1 MPTITGTLSSG
12 ATATLATLRDRVEA
26 KLQDSGNLIWST
38 ATLDEAIRTTLD
50 RLNWTMPRQAIGT
63 ITLAAA
69 GREISLASLTGLLE
83 VKRIWWDYDASGPTH
98 PPEFRRFEVWPGS
111 ILYIHDESEPAAN
124 DVVRVWYTLPHT
136 IQNLDSASTTTMDAT
151 LQALMVTGGA
161 GYAAQIR
168 AIELAEQA
176 TLDPGVTNKL
186 NDWAR
191 NQIAEFR
198 TQLRNIA
205 NIESTR
211 QAQMVPMQPMD
222 RWDKR
227 DDGW

>member
-12 ATATLATLRDRVEA
+12 AAATLATLRDRVEA
-26 KLQDSGNLIWST
+26 TLQDSGNLIWST
-38 ATLDEAIRTTLD
+38 ATLDEAIRRTLD
-50 RLNWTMPRQAIGT
+50 RLNWIMPRQAIGL

-83 VKRIWWDYDASGPTH
+83 VKRVWWNYDSADPAH
-98 PPEFRRFEVWPGS
+98 PPAFCRFEVWPGS
-111 ILYIHDESEPAAN
+111 ILYIHDDSEPAAG
-124 DVVRVWYTLPHT
+124 DVIRVWYTLPHT

-168 AIELAEQA
+168 AIELTEQVTA
-176 TLDPGVTNKL
+176 DPGVTNKL

-211 QAQMVPMQPMD
+211 QAQMVRMQPLD
-222 RWDKR
+222 RWDNR
-227 DDGW
+227 DDEW